1 MLKNH
6 PKGLKFLFF
15 TEMWERFGFYGMRAL
30 LILYMIRSIADGG
43 LGWSNGS
50 SLKVYAW
57 YLGIVYLT
65 TIPGGWIADRFWG
78 QRRSVIF
85 GGLLMALGYFLL
97 AIKGTN
103 TFFAGLGCV
112 ALGNGFFKP
121 CLTSILGCLYKK
133 DSSYRDSGYAIFYMG
148 INIGGFMAPIVCDE
162 FQKRVSFEMAFIVAG
177 IGMLIGLGTFL
188 RGQQKGVFQ
197 MAGLKPQKADQAA
210 IHKKPLTSLEKSRLM
225 VVCIWSV
232 LIIAFFMAFEQAGG
246 LLSVYAEEY
255 TRRTFFGFEIGA
267 AQFQSLN
274 PLFIVLI
281 GPVMSI
287 IWGKLGNLSLTI
299 KFAFGFFLSAI
310 AFGCMMLAA
319 REYQAT
325 GSSSALWLVIFN
337 LLITIGELCITP
349 VLWSS
354 VSKITPTRYLSFMMA
369 VTLGCVGVGGYL
381 AGFVGSYVE
390 MLSTMQIFSG
400 IALVMV
406 ILGVISLAVNAKLK
420 SMVEGNVKKK
430 AKKVALA

>member
-1 MLKNH
+1 MLQNH
-6 PKGLKFLFF
+6 PKGLKPLFF

-30 LILYMIRSIADGG
+30 LTLYMITAVSAGG
-43 LGWSNGS
+43 LGWSNGF
-50 SLKVYAW
+50 SLNIYAW
-57 YLGIVYLT
+57 YLGLAYFT
-65 TIPGGWIADRFWG
+65 TILGGWVADRFWG
-78 QRRSVIF
+78 QRRSVVF

-103 TFFAGLGCV
+103 TFFIGLSCV

-148 INIGGFMAPIVCDE
+148 INLGGLLAPFICGYFQEIGGFE
-162 FQKRVSFEMAFIVAG
+162 TGFIIAG
-177 IGMLIGLGTFL
+177 IGMLVGLATFL
-188 RGQQKGVFQ
+188 RGQQKGAFEMV
-197 MAGLKPQKADQAA
+197 GLKPQKVDKKALSE
-210 IHKKPLTSLEKSRLM
+210 KPLTSLEKNRLV
-225 VVCIWSV
+225 VVCIWSI

-246 LLSVYAEEY
+246 LLSVYAKEY
-255 TRRTFFGFEIGA
+255 TRRTFMGFEINA
-267 AQFQSLN
+267 AYFQSLN
-274 PLFIVLI
+274 PFFIILV
-281 GPVMSI
+281 GPIMSV

-319 REYQAT
+319 QEYQTT
-325 GSSSALWLVIFN
+325 GSSSAFWLVLFN

-349 VLWSS
+349 VLWSN

-369 VTLGCVGVGGYL
+369 VTLACVGIGCYL

-390 MLSTMQIFSG
+390 TFSTMEIFSG
-400 IALVMV
+400 IGVVMV
-406 ILGVISLAVNAKLK
+406 ALGVISLAINGKLK
-420 SMVEGNVKKK
+420 SLVEGGIKKK
-430 AKKVALA
+430 AKKPVLA